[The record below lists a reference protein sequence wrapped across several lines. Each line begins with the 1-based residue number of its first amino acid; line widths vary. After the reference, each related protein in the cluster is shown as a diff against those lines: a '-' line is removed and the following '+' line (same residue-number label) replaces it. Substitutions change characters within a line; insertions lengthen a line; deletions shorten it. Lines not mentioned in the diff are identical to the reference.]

1 MNRISGSIIK
11 LVSGLIVIYLLVNTL
26 SPGGALGN
34 LTGMLIAKYPFHKSL
49 LNVFSGSLGWDTSFV
64 PVVQS
69 SILDDLLIIM
79 IAALILG
86 GVSTV
91 IKNIFNPIDH
101 RSPDAEEYMN
111 TTKYRFKGVLASA
124 LASVVSILVSNMIFT
139 SIVQKVNE
147 SIVGGVLFTIIKIVL
162 LAAMVMIF
170 ILFVKGIASG
180 VSGKGFGIGVLAFFA
195 IKTLI
200 QTIVII
206 VMSVYVLA
214 AIVINASGIAG
225 PLFIIYALF
234 VLGSFVGKS
243 MKV

>member
-91 IKNIFNPIDH
+91 IKIFLIRLIIEVLMRKNI
-101 RSPDAEEYMN
+101 
-111 TTKYRFKGVLASA
+111 
-124 LASVVSILVSNMIFT
+124 
-139 SIVQKVNE
+139 
-147 SIVGGVLFTIIKIVL
+147 
-162 LAAMVMIF
+162 
-170 ILFVKGIASG
+170 
-180 VSGKGFGIGVLAFFA
+180 
-195 IKTLI
+195 
-200 QTIVII
+200 
-206 VMSVYVLA
+206 
-214 AIVINASGIAG
+214 
-225 PLFIIYALF
+225 
-234 VLGSFVGKS
+234 
-243 MKV
+243 